1 LLQHIK
7 LKHIIHQTFKHI
19 NTMATTKWT
28 IDPAHSEIQFKVKHL
43 MVTTV
48 TGSFKKFEGGA
59 ETESDD
65 FNDAKIS
72 FSADI
77 ASIDTGSS
85 DRDNHLKTADFFE
98 LEKHPK
104 LQFTSTSF
112 KKKSDEDYELNGDL
126 TIRGIT
132 KPVKLKVVY
141 AGQAKDPWG
150 NTKAGF
156 ELEGK
161 INRKDWGLTWN
172 APLEAGGVL
181 VSDEVRLLAEI
192 QLVKS

>member
-1 LLQHIK
+1 
-7 LKHIIHQTFKHI
+7 
-19 NTMATTKWT
+19 MAITKWN
-28 IDPAHSEIQFKVKHL
+28 IDPSHSEIQFKVKHL

-59 ETESDD
+59 ESETDD
-65 FNDAKIS
+65 FSNAKIS

-77 ASIDTGSS
+77 ASIDTGSP

-104 LQFTSTSF
+104 IQFTSTSF
-112 KKKSDEDYELNGDL
+112 TKKSRDNYELTGDL
-126 TIRGIT
+126 TIRGVT
-132 KPVKLKVVY
+132 KPVKLNVVY

-161 INRKDWGLTWN
+161 INRKEWGLAWN

-192 QLVKS
+192 QLIKS